1 MNYARLP
8 RAIFLLS
15 LFGWACSESDPAAI
29 EDAGSGGN
37 GTGASST
44 AAGGRGG
51 LGGDD
56 SPASG
61 GDSAEGS
68 GGRRGGRPGSG
79 GSSSAVGGDSTAAGG
94 ETSGSGGRRGAG
106 GAASGAGGAGSGAG
120 GESSGSGG
128 GSSVSCDDKPN
139 RSRGYRTIEVDGV
152 SRDYYLVPAKTKGE
166 PVPLVLGFHAWGGK
180 GEWDVGTFSLDYASE
195 GKAVLMYPDGLEQAW
210 AGGIGWDTRG
220 NDNADLRLV
229 QRLIEEAKADHCID
243 ESKIFAVGFSWGG
256 WMATQTACVFGDQ
269 IRAFISIAGGGPMN
283 ATCQGAVSGMIV
295 HGTNDQ
301 SEKISSGRSTLT
313 RFLTENGC
321 GMDTSSVFDG
331 ACQAYS
337 GCDKD
342 TLWCEHPGEH
352 IIPDYIYRVG
362 WQFLMSAP

>member
-1 MNYARLP
+1 MMSPRLP
-8 RAIFLLS
+8 RTIFLFAL
-15 LFGWACSESDPAAI
+15 LGWACSESDPGAS
-29 EDAGSGGN
+29 EDVGSGGSAM
-37 GTGASST
+37 GGSS
-44 AAGGRGG
+44 
-51 LGGDD
+51 
-56 SPASG
+56 SASG
-61 GDSAEGS
+61 GRRASGGETSESGGDAGDGSGGS
-68 GGRRGGRPGSG
+68 GGRRGS
-79 GSSSAVGGDSTAAGG
+79 GG
-94 ETSGSGGRRGAG
+94 ETSASGGDVGEGSGGRGSGGRRGSG
-106 GAASGAGGAGSGAG
+106 GDSAGSG
-120 GESSGSGG
+120 GELSGSGG
-128 GSSVSCDDKPN
+128 RSSVACGEKPE
-139 RSRGYRTIEVDGV
+139 RSRGYRKIEVDGA

-195 GKAVLMYPDGLEQAW
+195 GNAVLMYPDGLEQAW

-301 SEKISSGRSTLT
+301 SENISSGRSTLT
-313 RFLTENGC
+313 RFREENGC
-321 GMDTSSVFDG
+321 GTGTSSVYDG

-337 GCDKD
+337 GCEKE

-352 IIPDYIYRVG
+352 IIPEFIYRVG
-362 WQFLMSAP
+362 WQFLTNAR

>member
-106 GAASGAGGAGSGAG
+106 GAASGAGGAGSGAAG

-152 SRDYYLVPAKTKGE
+152 SRDYYLIPAKTKGK
-166 PVPLVLGFHAWGGK
+166 PVPLVLGFHAYGGK
-180 GEWDVGTFSLDYASE
+180 GEWDVGTFSFDYASE
-195 GKAVLMYPDGLEQAW
+195 GNAVLMYPDGLDQ
-210 AGGIGWDTRG
+210 GGATGWETRG

-229 QRLIEEAKADHCID
+229 RRLIDEAKADHCID
-243 ESKIFAVGFSWGG
+243 ESKIFAIGFSWGG
-256 WMATQTACVFGDQ
+256 WMATQTACALGDQ
-269 IRAFISIAGGGPMN
+269 IRAFISIAGGGPSG
-283 ATCQGAVSGMIV
+283 ATCQGPVSGMIV

-321 GMDTSSVFDG
+321 GMDTSTVFDG

-352 IIPDYIYRVG
+352 IIPDYIYRIG